1 MLHAMKTTHRPAR
14 LIVLLSCLLLVFA
27 AAAQEQRVRPDINH
41 YFMDPDW
48 QQWVNTF
55 ERPGREVYDKRH
67 AIVTASKVGPGM
79 DIADIGAGTG
89 LFTRL
94 FAAAVEP
101 GGQVYARR
109 HAIVAASKVV
119 AGMNVADIG
128 AGTGLFTRLF
138 AAAVEPGGQVY
149 AIDISRTFIENI
161 LRTCREQGLSNVTGI
176 VNTPTDI
183 GLPAGSID
191 LAFVTDTYHHFEY
204 PQQTLAS
211 IHQALRSDGRLI
223 IIDFR
228 RDPRISSGWVM
239 RHVRGNKAR
248 VIEEVEAAGFRLVD
262 DQPLLR
268 TSYFLEFS
276 KPGK

>member
-1 MLHAMKTTHRPAR
+1 MNTVQRPAR
-14 LIVLLSCLLLVFA
+14 LILLLSSLLLVFA
-27 AAAQEQRVRPDINH
+27 AAAQEQSVRPGINRH
-41 YFMDPDW
+41 FMDPDW

-67 AIVTASKVGPGM
+67 AIVDAS
-79 DIADIGAGTG
+79 
-89 LFTRL
+89 
-94 FAAAVEP
+94 E
-101 GGQVYARR
+101 
-109 HAIVAASKVV
+109 VA

-183 GLPAGSID
+183 GLPANSID
-191 LAFVTDTYHHFEY
+191 LAFIADTYHHFEY

-211 IHQALRSDGRLI
+211 IHRALRSDGRLI

-228 RDPRISSGWVM
+228 RDPRTSSHWVM
-239 RHVRGNKAR
+239 THVRGNKAR
-248 VIEEVEAAGFRLVD
+248 VTGEVEAAGFRLVD
-262 DQPLLR
+262 DKPLMK
-268 TSYFLEFS
+268 TNYFLEFS
-276 KPGK
+276 KPREASGRQ

>member
-1 MLHAMKTTHRPAR
+1 MNTQHCATRVIL
-14 LIVLLSCLLLVFA
+14 LLSCLLLVFA
-27 AAAQEQRVRPDINH
+27 AAAQEQNVRPGINR

-67 AIVTASKVGPGM
+67 AILAASSVDAGM
-79 DIADIGAGTG
+79 D
-89 LFTRL
+89 
-94 FAAAVEP
+94 
-101 GGQVYARR
+101 
-109 HAIVAASKVV
+109 
-119 AGMNVADIG
+119 VADIG

-149 AIDISRTFIENI
+149 AIDISATFVDNI

-183 GLPAGSID
+183 RLPGNAID
-191 LAFVTDTYHHFEY
+191 LAFITDTYHHFEY

-211 IHQALRSDGRLI
+211 IHQALRSNGRLI

-228 RDPRISSGWVM
+228 RDPGISSNWVM
-239 RHVRGNKAR
+239 GHVRGSKVQ
-248 VIEEVEAAGFRLVD
+248 VIEEIEAAGFRLVD
-262 DQPLLR
+262 DKPLMR
-268 TSYFLEFS
+268 NNYFLEFS
-276 KPGK
+276 KPREENGVQ